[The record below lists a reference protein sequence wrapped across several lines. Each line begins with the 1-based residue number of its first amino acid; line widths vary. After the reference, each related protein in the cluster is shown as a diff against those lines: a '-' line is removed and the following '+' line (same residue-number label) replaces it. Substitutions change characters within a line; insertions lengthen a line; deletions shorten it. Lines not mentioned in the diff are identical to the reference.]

1 MSDYLKGS
9 IVMFKL
15 NFYCFFNA
23 LEKNVNWYNNDDK
36 YQVKH

>member
-15 NFYCFFNA
+15 NFYDA
-23 LEKNVNWYNNDDK
+23 LEKNLNWYNNDDK